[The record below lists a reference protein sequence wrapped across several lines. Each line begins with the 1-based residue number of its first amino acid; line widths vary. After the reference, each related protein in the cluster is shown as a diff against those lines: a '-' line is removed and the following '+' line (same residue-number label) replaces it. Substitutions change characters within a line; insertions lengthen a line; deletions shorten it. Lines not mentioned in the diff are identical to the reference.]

1 MEMILCAEQKIL
13 TAIFTT
19 ESTENTEVTQI
30 SVFSVVKNFFVLC
43 GGGRKIHIDYYSFC
57 G

>member
-1 MEMILCAEQKIL
+1 MILCAEQKIL